1 MIADQGSTWQS
12 FPLNQ
17 VQLLE
22 SEFSRR
28 YAINQRYVMRL
39 SSDALLQNFELEAG
53 LTSAR
58 MGAGG
63 GHGDDHLA
71 EDWHWGW
78 EAPTCQLRGHFLGHW
93 LSAAARM
100 VATTGDPEAKA
111 KADAI
116 VARLAACQ
124 TANGGEWVFSIP
136 ETYLDWIVRG
146 KRVWAPHYTIH
157 KTLMGLV
164 DMHTYAGNDQAVAI
178 LERAAQWFLRWTEPF
193 SREAMDDILDVETG
207 GMLEAWADLYGI
219 TGDPDHLE
227 LMRRYD
233 RPRLFD
239 RLLAGE
245 DPLTNRHAN
254 TTVPEAHGAARAYEV
269 TGEARWREIAEAYW
283 RCAVDDRGTFCTGGQ
298 TDGEIWTPPFAFA
311 ARLGDKTQ
319 EHCVVYN
326 MMRLADYLFRWT
338 GDVKYADYI
347 ERNLYNGILA
357 QQNPRTGMINYF
369 LALEPGSK
377 KVWGSETH
385 DFWCC
390 HGSLVQAH
398 TTHNA
403 YAYYRGEEGLTLT
416 QYVPTELQ
424 WAWDGVPITVRQE
437 VDTMACPPSPAAP
450 DGSVHR
456 PDYRAIDLTVRSEQ
470 PVDFALRVRLPFWL
484 ADRARISVNGE
495 AEDVPAEPSQ
505 FVELRRTWHDDTVRI
520 ELPRALWAEPI
531 PDDPKRIA
539 FMEGPVVL
547 AGLCDEERTLRGD
560 AEDPTAILAPHN
572 EREWTMWKLGYRA
585 QNQSRGLYFK
595 PLYEIV
601 DEPYTVYFPFE
612 DRIHRTT

>member
-1 MIADQGSTWQS
+1 MTVRVSQWQS
-12 FPLNQ
+12 LPLKD
-17 VQLLE
+17 VRLLE

-28 YAINQRYVMRL
+28 YALNRRYVMSL
-39 SSDALLQNFELEAG
+39 DSDALLQNFELEAG
-53 LTSAR
+53 LTTAR

-124 TANGGEWVFSIP
+124 EANGGAWVFSIP
-136 ETYLDWIVRG
+136 EKYLDWIVRG
-146 KRVWAPHYTIH
+146 RRVWAPHYTLH

-164 DMHTYAGNDQAVAI
+164 DMHTYADNDQAADI
-178 LERAAQWFLRWTEPF
+178 LEKAARWFLRWTEPF

-298 TDGEIWTPPFAFA
+298 TNGEIWTPPFEFA

-357 QQNPRTGMINYF
+357 QQNPQTGMINYF

-403 YAYYRGEEGLTLT
+403 YA
-416 QYVPTELQ
+416 
-424 WAWDGVPITVRQE
+424 
-437 VDTMACPPSPAAP
+437 
-450 DGSVHR
+450 
-456 PDYRAIDLTVRSEQ
+456 
-470 PVDFALRVRLPFWL
+470 
-484 ADRARISVNGE
+484 
-495 AEDVPAEPSQ
+495 
-505 FVELRRTWHDDTVRI
+505 
-520 ELPRALWAEPI
+520 
-531 PDDPKRIA
+531 
-539 FMEGPVVL
+539 
-547 AGLCDEERTLRGD
+547 
-560 AEDPTAILAPHN
+560 
-572 EREWTMWKLGYRA
+572 
-585 QNQSRGLYFK
+585 
-595 PLYEIV
+595 
-601 DEPYTVYFPFE
+601 
-612 DRIHRTT
+612 